1 MVMWKYFILFFFQ
14 NKTHNFNMAER
25 PRETE
30 LMMKTINFTLVG
42 RYQTTRWV
50 GDRLSCSKI
59 GFASRSIKKMSC
71 PWTQPHSLHC
81 SLSSYCCLSTF
92 FFYIYKLLPLLFPHL
107 HLCLSSGDKYGNVIH
122 LYERDCSIQ
131 RRHQKVMPSFS
142 SLFSFKI
149 LFAALLH

>member
-1 MVMWKYFILFFFQ
+1 MLLWWAGTK
-14 NKTHNFNMAER
+14 
-25 PRETE
+25 
-30 LMMKTINFTLVG
+30 
-42 RYQTTRWV
+42 
-50 GDRLSCSKI
+50 RLGGLGTDSRAPKL
-59 GFASRSIKKMSC
+59 GLPHVASRKC
-71 PWTQPHSLHC
+71 PVLERSHTLYTALCPHTAAYL
-81 SLSSYCCLSTF
+81 L